1 LRGRDWSADFGE
13 IALIGLVNLIDMHP
27 SLELHP
33 MPQVTVS
40 ADWDVFWRQSLQDG
54 IYGNAVN
61 LLRSGQQSRARLIGS
76 QASVQAEWQVERHTT
91 LSAVYSHFVAGPFL
105 RETALGRDVDYV
117 SAWVTYKF

>member
-1 LRGRDWSADFGE
+1 
-13 IALIGLVNLIDMHP
+13 LIGPANLIDVHP

-54 IYGNAVN
+54 VYGNAVN

-76 QASVQAEWQVERHTT
+76 QVSVQAEWQVEHHTT
-91 LSAVYSHFVAGPFL
+91 LTVVYSHFLAGPFL
-105 RETALGRDVDYV
+105 RETGPGRDVDYA